1 MNLPT
6 AIRERLERC
15 TSLPSLPSVA
25 LRILELCQQDQLDLN
40 QITKVIS
47 NDPALSAKLLK
58 TANSPIFTLRREV
71 TTISY
76 AVSILG
82 LSAIRTLVLSFS
94 LAANCQTG
102 NHRRLRD
109 FWRRSLLSALAAR
122 ELCQGQHAGMQ
133 EEAFLGALLQDIGML
148 ALAQALGAQYTK
160 LLEAAAGNHDKLIDL
175 ERQAFG
181 GDHSEVGAWLLSRWR
196 VPALLAQ
203 VVGAS
208 HTQPAADEQTGETG
222 PERALKQIVALSGRF
237 ADQWAGVPAEAPAC
251 LFEAANRS
259 RSAGLP
265 VDIDAVNAQLVQQA
279 PVLAPLFN
287 VQLDATGMAS
297 ALEQAQEVLM
307 ALSLRASQE
316 LTDIHQALA
325 RLESR
330 TATLLVEAQRDQLT
344 AVANRGYTSSYLE
357 EVFKAACD
365 SNKLV
370 GIIFADVDH
379 FKQVNDTHGHV
390 AGDSVLRSV
399 AETMVRSVRGG
410 DFVGRWGGEEFVVIM
425 RAESVN
431 DLAAVA
437 ERIRSN
443 VEQTPHSVGKGLAN
457 ITVSLGCALLE
468 RTRHLRSADLLEEA
482 DRALYQAKRSGRNQ
496 FRLSNAA

>member
-1 MNLPT
+1 
-6 AIRERLERC
+6 
-15 TSLPSLPSVA
+15 
-25 LRILELCQQDQLDLN
+25 
-40 QITKVIS
+40 
-47 NDPALSAKLLK
+47 
-58 TANSPIFTLRREV
+58 
-71 TTISY
+71 
-76 AVSILG
+76 
-82 LSAIRTLVLSFS
+82 
-94 LAANCQTG
+94 
-102 NHRRLRD
+102 
-109 FWRRSLLSALAAR
+109 
-122 ELCQGQHAGMQ
+122 
-133 EEAFLGALLQDIGML
+133 
-148 ALAQALGAQYTK
+148 
-160 LLEAAAGNHDKLIDL
+160 
-175 ERQAFG
+175 
-181 GDHSEVGAWLLSRWR
+181 
-196 VPALLAQ
+196 
-203 VVGAS
+203 
-208 HTQPAADEQTGETG
+208 
-222 PERALKQIVALSGRF
+222 
-237 ADQWAGVPAEAPAC
+237 
-251 LFEAANRS
+251 
-259 RSAGLP
+259 
-265 VDIDAVNAQLVQQA
+265 
-279 PVLAPLFN
+279 
-287 VQLDATGMAS
+287 
-297 ALEQAQEVLM
+297 M

-357 EVFKAACD
+357 EVFRAACE

-370 GIIFADVDH
+370 GIIFVDVDY

>member
-1 MNLPT
+1 MNLPI
-6 AIRERLERC
+6 AIRERIERC

-40 QITKVIS
+40 QIVKVIS

-76 AVSILG
+76 AVSLLG

-122 ELCQGQHAGMQ
+122 ELCQSQHAGMQ

-160 LLEAAAGNHDKLIDL
+160 VLEAAAGNHDKLIEL
-175 ERQAFG
+175 ERQTFG

-203 VVGAS
+203 VIAAS
-208 HTQPAADEQTGETG
+208 HSEPTLDEQTGETG
-222 PERALKQIVALSGRF
+222 PERALKQIVGLSGRF
-237 ADQWAGVPAEAPAC
+237 ADQWAGVPAEAPSH
-251 LFEAANRS
+251 LFEAANRC
-259 RSAGLP
+259 RLAGLS
-265 VDIDAVNAQLVQQA
+265 VDIEAVNAQLVQQA

-357 EVFKAACD
+357 EVFRAACE

-399 AETMVRSVRGG
+399 AETMVHSVRGG

-437 ERIRSN
+437 ERIRAN
-443 VEQTPHSVGKGLAN
+443 VEQTPHSVGKGSIN